1 MYMRLTGLTSLFCIF
16 CKKNFLGVLAYV
28 NAAPPPRRDGGA
40 GGWPAGR
47 LAGLAGLAGL
57 ARVNPVRVYPWLRL
71 IVKPVYRLDIRHV
84 DYDALAQCVKG
95 DVA

>member
-1 MYMRLTGLTSLFCIF
+1 MRLTGLTSLFCIF

-28 NAAPPPRRDGGA
+28 NAAPPPRLDGGGA
-40 GGWPAGR
+40 AAGR
-47 LAGLAGLAGL
+47 LAGRLAAGLG
-57 ARVNPVRVYPWLRL
+57 RVNPVRLYPWLLL

>member
-1 MYMRLTGLTSLFCIF
+1 M
-16 CKKNFLGVLAYV
+16 LAYV
-28 NAAPPPRRDGGA
+28 NAAPPPRRDGGGWRLA
-40 GGWPAGR
+40 GWR
-47 LAGLAGLAGL
+47 LAGLAGLARASP
-57 ARVNPVRVYPWLRL
+57 ARLYPWLRL

>member
-1 MYMRLTGLTSLFCIF
+1 MRLTGLTSLFCIF

-28 NAAPPPRRDGGA
+28 NAAPPPRRDGGGRRPA
-40 GGWPAGR
+40 AGR
-47 LAGLAGLAGL
+47 LAGL

>member
-1 MYMRLTGLTSLFCIF
+1 MCWPTQT
-16 CKKNFLGVLAYV
+16 
-28 NAAPPPRRDGGA
+28 PPRRRDSTGGVGEA
-40 GGWPAGR
+40 AGR
-47 LAGLAGLAGL
+47 LAAGLE
-57 ARVNPVRVYPWLRL
+57 RVNPVRLYPWLLL

>member
-1 MYMRLTGLTSLFCIF
+1 M
-16 CKKNFLGVLAYV
+16 LAYV
-28 NAAPPPRRDGGA
+28 NAAPPPRRDGGV
-40 GGWPAGR
+40 PAGR
-47 LAGLAGLAGL
+47 P
-57 ARVNPVRVYPWLRL
+57 ARASPTRLYPWLRL